1 MAKANPSEQG
11 QFLLK
16 SAHRQEQ
23 KLNLRVDL
31 AFPLKKRPVSSRKH
45 KIIQQKVH
53 LPLHKT
59 HRKEVATDFK

>member
-16 SAHRQEQ
+16 STHRQEQ

-45 KIIQQKVH
+45 KIIQ
-53 LPLHKT
+53 
-59 HRKEVATDFK
+59 